1 MLANPRLLHQLC
13 SATRAGNT
21 SWPSK
26 LWRNTCYEQRA
37 RADTAVPHP
46 LEHRAGAHS
55 SALLSVPQTRALCSA
70 QGFSPAGVVAEGC
83 RRADSCL
90 LKACSFLQEPFL
102 SFCLLATS
110 GVPGRTRASSIVRGL
125 SSPGSPWSWLRLLLL
140 NPEKEM
146 EEPNHNQQP
155 EVAEWCL
162 LSLSFP
168 TSLF

>member
-1 MLANPRLLHQLC
+1 MSKEPLLIPLCLLPYRIGLGHTALLFFLCPRQELSAQLRASAPRGLLLR
-13 SATRAGNT
+13 AADVLTRA
-21 SWPSK
+21 PS
-26 LWRNTCYEQRA
+26 
-37 RADTAVPHP
+37 
-46 LEHRAGAHS
+46 
-55 SALLSVPQTRALCSA
+55 
-70 QGFSPAGVVAEGC
+70 
-83 RRADSCL
+83 L
-90 LKACSFLQEPFL
+90 LKACSFLREPFL
-102 SFCLLATS
+102 SFCLLATP

-140 NPEKEM
+140 NPEEEM